1 MKIAK
6 DVTQLVGKTPLV
18 RLRRVISPGE
28 AQVVAKLEFFNPLG
42 SVKDRAAVSMLDE
55 AARSG
60 RLGPDSIVIEPTSGN
75 TGIGLAF
82 ACAARGLRCMV
93 VMPDTMSR
101 ERQLILKALGAEVL
115 LTPGA
120 EGMSGAIA
128 VAKAR
133 VEADPRYF
141 LPMQFENP
149 ANPAIHR
156 LTTAEE
162 IWHDT
167 EGWVDIVVAG
177 AGSGATITGI
187 AEALKA
193 KKPNLKAVAVEPA
206 SSPVLSG
213 GKPGPHEIQGI
224 GPNFVPKVYNPDVI
238 DEVISVAD
246 DMALDMTRRL
256 GKEEGILAGIS
267 SGAACWAAKEL
278 ALRPENKDKLIVVIF
293 PDSGER
299 YLSAGVFN

>member
-128 VAKAR
+128 EAKAR

-167 EGWVDIVVAG
+167 EGRVDIVVAG

>member
-93 VMPDTMSR
+93 VMPDAMSR

-167 EGWVDIVVAG
+167 EGRVDIVVAG

-278 ALRPENKDKLIVVIF
+278 ALRPENKDRLIVVIF

>member
-1 MKIAK
+1 MLA
-6 DVTQLVGKTPLV
+6 
-18 RLRRVISPGE
+18 E
-28 AQVVAKLEFFNPLG
+28 AE
-42 SVKDRAAVSMLDE
+42 
-55 AARSG
+55 RSG
-60 RLGPDSIVIEPTSGN
+60 RLGPDSVVIEPTSGN

-82 ACAARGLRCMV
+82 ACAARGRRCVV

-101 ERQLILKALGAEVL
+101 ERQLILKALGAEVV

-128 VAKAR
+128 EAR
-133 VEADPRYF
+133 AWVEADPSYF

-149 ANPAIHR
+149 ANPAVHR
-156 LTTAEE
+156 LTTAKE

-167 EGWVDIVVAG
+167 EGQVDIVVAG
-177 AGSGATITGI
+177 AGSGGTITGI

-193 KKPNLKAVAVEPA
+193 KKPGLKAIAVEPA
-206 SSPVLSG
+206 ASPVLSG
-213 GKPGPHEIQGI
+213 GQPGPHGIQGI

-238 DEVISVAD
+238 DEVIQVTD
-246 DMALDMTRRL
+246 DMAMDMTRRL

-267 SGAACWAAKEL
+267 SGAACWAAQEL

-299 YLSAGVFN
+299 YLSAGVFD

>member
-167 EGWVDIVVAG
+167 EGRVDIVVAG

>member
-101 ERQLILKALGAEVL
+101 ERQLILKALGAEVV

-128 VAKAR
+128 EAKAR

-167 EGWVDIVVAG
+167 EGRVDIVVAG

>member
-60 RLGPDSIVIEPTSGN
+60 RLGPNSIVIEPTSGN

-167 EGWVDIVVAG
+167 EGRVDIVVAG

>member
-60 RLGPDSIVIEPTSGN
+60 RLGPNSIVIEPTSGN

-128 VAKAR
+128 EAKAR

-167 EGWVDIVVAG
+167 EGRVDIVVAG

>member
-93 VMPDTMSR
+93 VMPDAMSR

-167 EGWVDIVVAG
+167 EGRVDIVVAG

>member
-1 MKIAK
+1 MNIAG
-6 DVTQLVGKTPLV
+6 DITELVGKTPLV
-18 RLRRVISPGE
+18 RLKRVIPPGG
-28 AQVVAKLEFFNPLG
+28 AQVVAKLESFNPLG
-42 SVKDRAAVSMLDE
+42 SVKDRAAVNMLAE
-55 AARSG
+55 ARRSG
-60 RLGPDSIVIEPTSGN
+60 RLGPDAIVIEPTSGN

-82 ACAARGLRCMV
+82 ACAAWGIRCMV

-101 ERQLILKALGAEVL
+101 ERQLILKALGAEVV

-128 VAKAR
+128 EAQAR
-133 VEADPRYF
+133 AERDPRYF

-167 EGWVDIVVAG
+167 EGQVDTVVAG

-193 KKPNLKAVAVEPA
+193 KKPALKAVAVEPA
-206 SSPVLSG
+206 ASPVLSG
-213 GKPGPHEIQGI
+213 GKPGPHGIQGI
-224 GPNFVPKVYNPDVI
+224 GPNFVPKVYNPDII
-238 DEVISVAD
+238 DEVIQVTD
-246 DMALDMTRRL
+246 DMAMDMTRRL

-267 SGAACWAAKEL
+267 SGAACWAAQEL
-278 ALRPENKDKLIVVIF
+278 ALRSENKNKLIVVIF
-293 PDSGER
+293 PDTGER
-299 YLSAGVFN
+299 YLSAGVFE

>member
-1 MKIAK
+1 
-6 DVTQLVGKTPLV
+6 
-18 RLRRVISPGE
+18 
-28 AQVVAKLEFFNPLG
+28 
-42 SVKDRAAVSMLDE
+42 
-55 AARSG
+55 
-60 RLGPDSIVIEPTSGN
+60 
-75 TGIGLAF
+75 
-82 ACAARGLRCMV
+82 
-93 VMPDTMSR
+93 
-101 ERQLILKALGAEVL
+101 
-115 LTPGA
+115 
-120 EGMSGAIA
+120 MSGAIA

-278 ALRPENKDKLIVVIF
+278 ALRPENKDRLIVVIF

>member
-167 EGWVDIVVAG
+167 EGRVDIVVAG

-278 ALRPENKDKLIVVIF
+278 ALRPENKDRLIVVIF

>member
-1 MKIAK
+1 MKISA

-18 RLRRVISPGE
+18 WLQRVIPAGG
-28 AQVVAKLEFFNPLG
+28 AQVAAKLEFFNPLG
-42 SVKDRAAVSMLDE
+42 SVKDRAAVNMLAE
-55 AARSG
+55 AERSG
-60 RLGPDSIVIEPTSGN
+60 RLGPDSVVIEPTSGN

-82 ACAARGLRCMV
+82 ACAARGRRCVV

-101 ERQLILKALGAEVL
+101 ERQLILKALGAEVV

-128 VAKAR
+128 EARAR
-133 VEADPRYF
+133 VEADPSYF

-149 ANPAIHR
+149 ANPAVHR

-167 EGWVDIVVAG
+167 EGQVDIVVAG
-177 AGSGATITGI
+177 AGSGGTITGI

-193 KKPNLKAVAVEPA
+193 KKPGLKAIAVEPA
-206 SSPVLSG
+206 ASPVLSG
-213 GKPGPHEIQGI
+213 GQPGPHGIQGI

-238 DEVISVAD
+238 DEVIQVTD

-267 SGAACWAAKEL
+267 SGAACWAAQEL

-299 YLSAGVFN
+299 YLSAGVFD